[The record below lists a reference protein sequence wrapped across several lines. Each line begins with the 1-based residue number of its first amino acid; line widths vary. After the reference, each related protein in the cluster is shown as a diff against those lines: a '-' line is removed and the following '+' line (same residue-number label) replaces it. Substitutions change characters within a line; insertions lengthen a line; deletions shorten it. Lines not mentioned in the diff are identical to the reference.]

1 MWWSHQE
8 QLVCCC
14 MDSWKLSPNWTA
26 AWCNN
31 SSLCETHHVLDANPP
46 TQCWSCLIGFEADR
60 HLLTTAS
67 VKWRKQ
73 IVKQT
78 SLIQLTW
85 IEYTISK
92 KKFLILLGE
101 FETARPLRFFPTDFR
116 NPGWGFRRTHDG
128 RGRTT
133 VASARLWTPLNFFKN
148 NRSQTKIVNEMQ
160 REILLAT
167 LAQRTTKR

>member
-1 MWWSHQE
+1 MIASGATCMLLHGQLKTITELNCCLMQQFFTLRNTSCTRCESTNSMLILPHWIWSRSTFAHNRFRQ
-8 QLVCCC
+8 V
-14 MDSWKLSPNWTA
+14 
-26 AWCNN
+26 
-31 SSLCETHHVLDANPP
+31 
-46 TQCWSCLIGFEADR
+46 TQADR
-60 HLLTTAS
+60 ETNITHSIDLN
-67 VKWRKQ
+67 
-73 IVKQT
+73 
-78 SLIQLTW
+78 W
-85 IEYTISK
+85 IHNFEK
-92 KKFLILLGE
+92 KILILLGE